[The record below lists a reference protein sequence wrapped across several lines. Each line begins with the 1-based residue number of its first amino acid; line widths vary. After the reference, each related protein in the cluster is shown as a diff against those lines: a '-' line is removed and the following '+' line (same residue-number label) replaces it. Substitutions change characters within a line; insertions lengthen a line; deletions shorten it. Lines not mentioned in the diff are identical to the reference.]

1 MTKQQQGTT
10 VYLRTYP
17 PHTTYQIPCIQLS
30 QPASSCHVESACP
43 LSHRTVS
50 PYYSD
55 SHHHY
60 QDQISLTWDKPKT
73 EFLNQKHNNNV
84 CSHLL
89 YTKFRVTYR
98 EGRYLK
104 SSSWK
109 SIFSSFL
116 HFVFRTRA
124 ERRLAVSPLSSTT
137 RFLFGAFLTLSV
149 RDTSIAVTVKDVFKD
164 VTLNIRQ
171 YYINCC

>member
-10 VYLRTYP
+10 VYCKNISSMHTYL
-17 PHTTYQIPCIQLS
+17 IPYIQLS

-43 LSHRTVS
+43 LSHHTVS

-60 QDQISLTWDKPKT
+60 QDQTSLTWDKPET
-73 EFLNQKHNNNV
+73 EFLNQQNYNYV
-84 CSHLL
+84 CFHLL
-89 YTKFRVTYR
+89 YARFRVTYR

-124 ERRLAVSPLSSTT
+124 ERRLAVSPLSSTA

-149 RDTSIAVTVKDVFKD
+149 RDTSIAVTVKD
-164 VTLNIRQ
+164 NIK
-171 YYINCC
+171 Y